1 MGGVGVT
8 PRVVLV
14 TGGARSGKSRFSET
28 RLAELAP
35 GGPWLYV
42 ATAEARD
49 DDEMKVRI
57 ARHQSRRGAAWRT
70 VEASRDVAAVLAAPD
85 LGAAPELRAASA
97 AATAGVLVDCVTLW
111 LTNLLLDGAADE
123 ALLAAADRLGAA
135 ARACPAPVVLVTN
148 EVGAGIVPEH
158 PLGRRFRDL
167 AGLVNQRLAAASDE
181 VVLVACGLPLRLR

>member
-1 MGGVGVT
+1 VGGVGLT

-28 RLAELAP
+28 RLGELAP

-42 ATAEARD
+42 ATAEARE

-70 VEASRDVAAVLAAPD
+70 VEAARDVAAVLGAP
-85 LGAAPELRAASA
+85 GA
-97 AATAGVLVDCVTLW
+97 AGVLVDCVTLW
-111 LTNLLLDGAADE
+111 LTNLLLDGATDE
-123 ALLAAADRLGAA
+123 ALLAAADTLGAA
-135 ARACPAPVVLVTN
+135 ARACPVPVVLVTN

-167 AGLVNQRLAAASDE
+167 AGLVNQRLAAAADE
-181 VVLVACGLPLRLR
+181 VVLVACGLSVRLR

>member
-1 MGGVGVT
+1 VGVT
-8 PRVVLV
+8 ARVVLV
-14 TGGARSGKSRFSET
+14 TGGARSGKSRFAET

-42 ATAEARD
+42 ATAEPRG
-49 DDEMKVRI
+49 DDEMNVRI
-57 ARHQSRRGAAWRT
+57 ARHQSRRGSAWRT
-70 VEASRDVAAVLAAPD
+70 VEAARDVA
-85 LGAAPELRAASA
+85 GALASA
-97 AATAGVLVDCVTLW
+97 AAAGVLVDCVTLW
-111 LTNLLLDGAADE
+111 LTNLLLDGADDD
-123 ALLAAADRLGAA
+123 ALLAAAAALGAA
-135 ARACPAPVVLVTN
+135 ARACAVPVVLVTN